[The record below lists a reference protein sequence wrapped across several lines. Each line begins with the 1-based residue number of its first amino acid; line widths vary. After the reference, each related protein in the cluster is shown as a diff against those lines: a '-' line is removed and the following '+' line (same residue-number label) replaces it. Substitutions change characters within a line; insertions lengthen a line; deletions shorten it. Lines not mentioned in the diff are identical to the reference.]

1 MLMFKPIS
9 TAGKLFGSYLRMKN
23 HPAKIRIQNWLGNT
37 CFKDGIIFTG
47 EDKTI
52 FKLNANDWITRT
64 ILIEGSYEKA
74 SVALAVQIM
83 REGKTMVD
91 IGANF
96 GLFSSQV
103 CVNNRKAK
111 VLAVEPNYQII
122 PLLINNLR
130 LNKIESQVQVIQAA
144 VSGSAN
150 LVALEQP
157 SENNMGSTTV
167 VNNNQA
173 LLSVPCITLENIC
186 TQFNVEKVDLVKI
199 DIEGNEFDVFKDF
212 DFQKIEL
219 RNIILEFNHLSK
231 ISLNDLLE
239 FFRTKGFEPFT
250 VYNAQLFA
258 DIAEIPENNIWFK
271 NIRQSA

>member
-1 MLMFKPIS
+1 MFKPIS

-37 CFKDGIIFTG
+37 CFKDGLILTG

-64 ILIEGSYEKA
+64 MLIEGSYESA
-74 SVALAVQIM
+74 SVALAVDIM
-83 REGKTMVD
+83 RKGRTMVD

-103 CVNNRKAK
+103 CVNNRNAK
-111 VLAVEPNYQII
+111 VLAIEPNYKII
-122 PLLINNLR
+122 PVLINNLR
-130 LNKIESQVQVIQAA
+130 LNNIESQVHVVQAA
-144 VSGSAN
+144 VSGAEG

-157 SENNMGSTTV
+157 SENNIGSTMV
-167 VNNNQA
+167 VNNNQS

-186 TQFNVEKVDLVKI
+186 SQFDVKEIDLVKI
-199 DIEGNEFDVFKDF
+199 DIEGNEFDVFKEF
-212 DFQKIEL
+212 NFQKIEL

-231 ISLNDLLE
+231 VSLSDLLG
-239 FFRTKGFEPFT
+239 FFRSKGFESFT
-250 VYNAQLFA
+250 VHNAHLSSEIQ
-258 DIAEIPENNIWFK
+258 EIPENNIWFK
-271 NIRQSA
+271 KSR